1 MGTMILCPNCLSLIQ
16 KDDTQCPCCNHSLK
30 NSNPSGTLHYA
41 TLLGGRYTIGKHIS
55 TDGEGILYTA
65 VDNQQAAKVLIKEYF
80 PVTLSEGR
88 NSNGEIVPKEG
99 SEVLFKTT
107 RMDFEEIHRSI
118 MRITPFQG
126 LMTVLD
132 VFSAHN
138 TVYAVMEC
146 LEGETLAQQLSKSK
160 RRFSS
165 SEARSLLQPIMEGVV
180 AIHKA
185 GLVHRGICPGNIMIT
200 SNGTARLCGYATIG
214 LRTAESP
221 LKCRLYEGFSAPEQY
236 SAAKF
241 EGRYTDVYGLTAV
254 FYRLITGQRPESAQQ
269 RQVKDSLTAANRLEP
284 NVPGYIAQVLDMGLE
299 LDPARRMQNVPELMG
314 ALMSP
319 AAAENLLRRNPPKNQ
334 PQKESGSISA
344 KSLFMGSLVVI
355 LVLLILVIALA
366 IQKPQSEEQIQ
377 ENSLPA
383 TQQPVEIREVP
394 DVVGISFRQVQND
407 PKYADAFYFVNTKF
421 EYSSDFADG
430 IIMEQSPQAKTT
442 TTEEHLVIEVVVSM
456 GPQMVKMPNIIGFP
470 RESAEK
476 ELLDRGI
483 KPSFTVAENDG
494 NYASNSVVGAS
505 VQAGDMIDVTDPDN
519 IVEVYVTK
527 ERVIYEPVVSAEPP
541 AEVVEPTPA
550 PTSNP
555 IPGATALP
563 AR

>member
-1 MGTMILCPNCLSLIQ
+1 MGAMILCPNCLSLIPQ
-16 KDDTQCPCCNHSLK
+16 NSTQCPCCKHSLE
-30 NSNPSGTLHYA
+30 NTNPSGTLHYA
-41 TLLGGRYTIGKHIS
+41 TLLGGRYTIGKHIC

-65 VDNQQAAKVLIKEYF
+65 VDNQQAARVLIKEYF

-88 NSNGEIVPKEG
+88 SQNGEIIPKEG

-126 LMTVLD
+126 LMTVLN

-146 LEGETLAQQLSKSK
+146 LEGDTLAQHLAKSK
-160 RRFSS
+160 RRLPS

-180 AIHKA
+180 AMHKA
-185 GLVHRGICPGNIMIT
+185 GLVHRGICPGNIIIT

-221 LKCRLYEGFSAPEQY
+221 LKCHLYEGFSAPEQY

-241 EGRYTDVYGLTAV
+241 EGRYTDVYGLAAV

-299 LDPARRMQNVPELMG
+299 LDPARRIQNVPELMG

-334 PQKESGSISA
+334 PEKESSAISA

-366 IQKPQSEEQIQ
+366 IGEGSKPQEPVP
-377 ENSLPA
+377 ENSVPA

-407 PKYADAFYFVNTKF
+407 PQYADAFYFVNTKF
-421 EYSSDFADG
+421 EYSSEFADG
-430 IIMEQSPQAKTT
+430 VIMEQSPQAKTT
-442 TTEEHLVIEVVVSM
+442 TTEEQLVIEVVVSM

-483 KPSFTVAENDG
+483 KPSFTVAENDR

-505 VQAGDMIDVTDPDN
+505 VQPGEMIDVTDPDN

-527 ERVIYEPVVSAEPP
+527 ERVIYEPTAPEQTT
-541 AEVVEPTPA
+541 EQTEPA
-550 PTSNP
+550 PDAAPNN
-555 IPGATALP
+555 
-563 AR
+563 